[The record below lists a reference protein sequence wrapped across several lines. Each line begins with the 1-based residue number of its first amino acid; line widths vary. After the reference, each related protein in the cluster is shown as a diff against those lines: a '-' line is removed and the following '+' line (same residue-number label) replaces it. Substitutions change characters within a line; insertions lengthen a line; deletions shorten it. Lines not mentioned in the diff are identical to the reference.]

1 MEKLK
6 NEKNNGLQSFNPS
19 TPQLFK
25 DSAIREMLRRRH
37 AAVPP
42 LSDSFEEKLFAAYE
56 QRKKEQLALTSHT
69 RVPHSRRHLIL
80 WPSIAAAA
88 TVALLL
94 TFRMF
99 LPMPEGESRMRGG
112 GGSLPESSS
121 QMAQVPTPSVNI
133 ISSPKE
139 PISPPPSLSEA
150 SSKEKHKTHRKTS
163 RVITQEEVTDNSIA
177 TASEE
182 KTEEHNIAVAST
194 DKQESI
200 EKTKASDAKPNKEVE
215 PALFNHN
222 RYKVRS
228 HIAAAF
234 NMLQSTSEI

>member
-1 MEKLK
+1 MKE
-6 NEKNNGLQSFNPS
+6 
-19 TPQLFK
+19 FK
-25 DSAIREMLRRRH
+25 DPAIREMLRRKH

-42 LSDSFEEKLFAAYE
+42 LSDNFEEKLFAAYE

-99 LPMPEGESRMRGG
+99 LPLPEPEKKWPDLQSKSHSWGG
-112 GGSLPESSS
+112 DGSLPESSS
-121 QMAQVPTPSVNI
+121 QMAQLPTSSVKDI
-133 ISSPKE
+133 TAPIEKASPT
-139 PISPPPSLSEA
+139 PSLSEA

-200 EKTKASDAKPNKEVE
+200 EMASSSDAKPNKEVE

>member
-1 MEKLK
+1 MKE
-6 NEKNNGLQSFNPS
+6 
-19 TPQLFK
+19 FK
-25 DSAIREMLRRRH
+25 DPAIREMLRRRH

-42 LSDSFEEKLFAAYE
+42 LSDDFEEKLFAAYE
-56 QRKKEQLALTSHT
+56 QRKRLQK
-69 RVPHSRRHLIL
+69 RRNVRRLIL

-94 TFRMF
+94 TLYFIRQ
-99 LPMPEGESRMRGG
+99 PVSE
-112 GGSLPESSS
+112 S

-139 PISPPPSLSEA
+139 PISPTPSLSEA

>member
-6 NEKNNGLQSFNPS
+6 NGKNNGLQSFNPS

-42 LSDSFEEKLFAAYE
+42 LSDDFEEKLFSAYE

-94 TFRMF
+94 TLHFTRQ
-99 LPMPEGESRMRGG
+99 PVGE
-112 GGSLPESSS
+112 S
-121 QMAQVPTPSVNI
+121 QMAQLPTSSVKDI
-133 ISSPKE
+133 TAPIEKASPA
-139 PISPPPSLSEA
+139 PILSEA
-150 SSKEKHKTHRKTS
+150 SPKEGHKTCKRKN
-163 RVITQEEVTDNSIA
+163 RVISQEEVTDNSIA

-200 EKTKASDAKPNKEVE
+200 EMASSSDAKPNKEVE

-234 NMLQSTSEI
+234 NMLQSTPDT

>member
-1 MEKLK
+1 MKE
-6 NEKNNGLQSFNPS
+6 
-19 TPQLFK
+19 FK
-25 DSAIREMLRRRH
+25 DPAIREMLRRRH

-42 LSDSFEEKLFAAYE
+42 LSDSFEEKLLAAYE
-56 QRKKEQLALTSHT
+56 RQQRQHKM
-69 RVPHSRRHLIL
+69 RRLIL

-94 TFRMF
+94 TLHFTRQ
-99 LPMPEGESRMRGG
+99 PVSE
-112 GGSLPESSS
+112 S

-139 PISPPPSLSEA
+139 PISPTPSLSEA

-182 KTEEHNIAVAST
+182 KTEEHNIAVASNN
-194 DKQESI
+194 KPESI
-200 EKTKASDAKPNKEVE
+200 EMTKASDAKPNKEVE

>member
-6 NEKNNGLQSFNPS
+6 NGKNNGLQSFNPS

-42 LSDSFEEKLFAAYE
+42 LSDGFEEKLLAAYE
-56 QRKKEQLALTSHT
+56 RQHKM
-69 RVPHSRRHLIL
+69 RRLII
-80 WPSIAAAA
+80 WPSIATAA

-94 TFRMF
+94 TLHFAKQPVSTTQ
-99 LPMPEGESRMRGG
+99 LAKTQP
-112 GGSLPESSS
+112 
-121 QMAQVPTPSVNI
+121 PSVNI
-133 ISSPKE
+133 IVSPKE
-139 PISPPPSLSEA
+139 PSAPTHILSEA
-150 SSKEKHKTHRKTS
+150 SSKEKPKTHKRET
-163 RVITQEEVTDNSIA
+163 RVTTQKGVTDNSTA
-177 TASEE
+177 TAVEE
-182 KTEEHNIAVAST
+182 NTEEQHLANTSN

-234 NMLQSTSEI
+234 NILQSTSEI

>member
-42 LSDSFEEKLFAAYE
+42 LSDSFEEKLFSAYE

-94 TFRMF
+94 TLHFTRQ
-99 LPMPEGESRMRGG
+99 PVSE
-112 GGSLPESSS
+112 S

-139 PISPPPSLSEA
+139 PISPTPSLSEA

>member
-6 NEKNNGLQSFNPS
+6 NGKNNGLQSFNPS

-42 LSDSFEEKLFAAYE
+42 LSDDFEEKLFAAYE
-56 QRKKEQLALTSHT
+56 QRKRLQK
-69 RVPHSRRHLIL
+69 RRNVRRLIL

-94 TFRMF
+94 TLCFIRQ
-99 LPMPEGESRMRGG
+99 PVNE
-112 GGSLPESSS
+112 S
-121 QMAQVPTPSVNI
+121 QMAQLPTSSVKDI
-133 ISSPKE
+133 TAPIEKTSPA
-139 PISPPPSLSEA
+139 PSLSEA
-150 SSKEKHKTHRKTS
+150 SPKEEHKTYKRKN
-163 RVITQEEVTDNSIA
+163 RVITQEEVTENTIP

-200 EKTKASDAKPNKEVE
+200 EMASSSDAKPNKEVE

-228 HIAAAF
+228 HIAAVF

>member
-6 NEKNNGLQSFNPS
+6 NGKNNGLQSFNPS

-42 LSDSFEEKLFAAYE
+42 LSDGFEEKLFAAYE
-56 QRKKEQLALTSHT
+56 RQHKM
-69 RVPHSRRHLIL
+69 RRLII
-80 WPSIAAAA
+80 WPSIATAA

-94 TFRMF
+94 TLHFAKQPVSTTQ
-99 LPMPEGESRMRGG
+99 LAKTQP
-112 GGSLPESSS
+112 
-121 QMAQVPTPSVNI
+121 PSVNI
-133 ISSPKE
+133 IVSPKE
-139 PISPPPSLSEA
+139 PSAPTHILSEA
-150 SSKEKHKTHRKTS
+150 SSKEKPKTHKRET
-163 RVITQEEVTDNSIA
+163 RVTTQKGVTDNSTA
-177 TASEE
+177 TAVEE
-182 KTEEHNIAVAST
+182 NTEEQHLANTSN

-234 NMLQSTSEI
+234 NILQSTSEI